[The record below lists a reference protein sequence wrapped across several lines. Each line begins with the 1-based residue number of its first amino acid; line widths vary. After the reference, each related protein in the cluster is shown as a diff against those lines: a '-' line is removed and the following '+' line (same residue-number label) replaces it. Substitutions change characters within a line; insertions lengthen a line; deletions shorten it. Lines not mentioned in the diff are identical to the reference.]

1 MTRPNQEELKAIPNG
16 ELDLTISE
24 HVSEAFRRLDL
35 SANELS
41 HVFEVDVRTIRRTMV
56 GSKPLGPYLRA
67 LLRVVL
73 CEEHSPGSMPY
84 VLDGPQLADA
94 LFEHNLTPGDF
105 AKVSGVSEAEIKMM
119 ISGNHSNVPGT
130 IATMVRWLDEG
141 WVPSL

>member
-1 MTRPNQEELKAIPNG
+1 MDDLSQQYLKDTPSA

-24 HVSEAFRRLDL
+24 HVSEAFKRLDL

-41 HVFEVDVRTIRRTMV
+41 HVFEVDVRTIRRAMV
-56 GSKPLGPYLRA
+56 GSKPLGPYMRA

-73 CEEHSPGSMPY
+73 CDEHSPGSMPY
-84 VLDGPQLADA
+84 ALDGQQFGDA

-119 ISGNHSNVPGT
+119 ISGNQGNVPGT
-130 IATMVRWLDEG
+130 ISTMIKWMDDG
-141 WVPSL
+141 WKPSP